1 MKLSTHPLAQLT
13 VSDPAV
19 QPPMD
24 QALILRLRVSL
35 AGLLIRGD
43 QFAATF
49 YRMLFER
56 YPALKQMFRTDM
68 AQQRSKLA
76 QSLAWI
82 VMHLDRRAELVPTI
96 RELGRRHAGYGAAPE
111 HYPLVRDTLIDAM
124 AITAGAEWSADL
136 AEDWR
141 ISIDLIAHHM
151 IAGAAATSTAA
162 R

>member
-1 MKLSTHPLAQLT
+1 MKLSTHPLAQLAA
-13 VSDPAV
+13 SDPAV
-19 QPPMD
+19 ETPMD
-24 QALILRLRVSL
+24 QALILRLRISL
-35 AGLLIRGD
+35 AGLLTKGD

-56 YPALKQMFRTDM
+56 YPAVQSLFPADM
-68 AQQRSKLA
+68 AQQRSKLI

-96 RELGRRHAGYGAAPE
+96 RELGRKHVGYGASPE

-124 AITAGAEWSADL
+124 AKTAGHEWSEDL

-141 ISIDLIAHHM
+141 VSIDLIAHHM
-151 IAGAAATSTAA
+151 IAGATSTAA

>member
-1 MKLSTHPLAQLT
+1 MKLSTHPLAQLAA
-13 VSDPAV
+13 SDPAV
-19 QPPMD
+19 ETPMD

-35 AGLLIRGD
+35 AGLLTKGD

-56 YPALKQMFRTDM
+56 HPVLKHMFPVDM
-68 AQQRSKLA
+68 AQQRSKLI

-82 VMHLDRRAELVPTI
+82 VMRLDRRDELVPTI
-96 RELGRRHAGYGAAPE
+96 RELGRKHVGYGATPE

-124 AITAGAEWSADL
+124 AKTAGHEWSVDL

-141 ISIDLIAHHM
+141 VSIDLIAHHM
-151 IAGAAATSTAA
+151 IAGATSTAA